1 MNYREF
7 EQKGLKEC
15 SLIDVFLTS
24 YDIFKLEIN
33 FLGTTL
39 NIIIMVF

>member
-24 YDIFKLEIN
+24 YDIFKIRN
-33 FLGTTL
+33 
-39 NIIIMVF
+39 